1 MILAIV
7 QARCSSTRLPG
18 KVMAPVLGRAMI
30 LRQLERLD
38 RSLMIDRLVVAT
50 STDASDDSL
59 VELLQ
64 AEGVTVRRGS
74 LDDVAGRFQS
84 VVREFAPTTVVRLTA
99 DCPLAD
105 PVVIDHVIREHLKAR
120 ADYTSNTLQRTYP
133 QGLDVECVSTE
144 AFDLLMIG
152 PLEDSEREHVTIGIY
167 NHPEVFSLHSV
178 TQQQDVSN
186 LRWTVDRPDDLAFV
200 RTVYESLYSDNP
212 EFDQQDILN
221 FLQLNPSVSHTN
233 R

>member
-30 LRQLERLD
+30 LRQLERLG
-38 RSLMIDRLVVAT
+38 RSSMIDRLVVAT
-50 STDASDDSL
+50 STDLSDDPL

-105 PVVIDHVIREHLKAR
+105 PAVIDRVIREHLAAQ

-133 QGLDVECVSTE
+133 QGLDVECVDAD
-144 AFDLLMIG
+144 AFAALMER
-152 PLEDSEREHVTIGIY
+152 PLDAGEREHVTLGIY
-167 NHPEVFSLHSV
+167 THPELFTLHSV
-178 TQQQDVSN
+178 TQEQDLSN

-200 RTVYESLYSDNP
+200 RNIYENLYADNP
-212 EFDQQDILN
+212 EFDQQDLVD
-221 FLQLNPSVSHTN
+221 FLRLNPSANHTN
-233 R
+233 